1 MKTIPNRSA
10 AETTAHTPAAKQL
23 SIISGRARALVAVA
37 GSLVVVALAA
47 NAAMQQG
54 TQPTTPA
61 AQTPPDAPGSAAPE
75 TQASQAPAQPQAEQ
89 PAVAQDPQASTQ
101 NGSATAPA
109 TPPIATPMGIDS
121 LGRRVP
127 PDEPT
132 KLSFRGV
139 SVEQLIPFIV
149 ESTGKVVL
157 PQQDVLSR
165 RITLLND
172 KAIPRQ
178 QALDLVFLALQQNGV
193 AVVEN
198 PDLILLRDQADVD
211 RQSIPVLGPE
221 KPVADRTDLGSVLQK
236 VFSLKSATAA
246 NVAEVLRPS
255 IPDFARMSVDP
266 DSNQILITGPVA
278 LLQRLEKV
286 IVALDK
292 PAAAALATETFHLR
306 FADAELVAQNIRD
319 LFADANAQGARR
331 TGNTA
336 AQAAL
341 QQAQRQFGVQ
351 GGGRQQQQQQ
361 QQQQGGQNA
370 ATSVNLRVTS
380 NTQQN
385 SVTVLGEQQII
396 DQVRKQILEQ
406 WDRPLPEEAVIPR
419 VYELKNTDPV
429 KMKETLEGLF
439 GQGTQTTVGT
449 QQGQRTTA
457 LQQGVGRLAGQF
469 SFQAIPEAGRLVVV
483 ARSPDN
489 MSVIDK
495 IIEDLD
501 QPTTAGLPEVV
512 ELKHANADDL
522 AEQLNALLAQE
533 GTLASVRRATTGL
546 SASSAAGASPFAS
559 DTATTTTG
567 ENAQQNTTATGDALQ
582 FWWQRARPPTD
593 SAGSSN
599 LISKARIVPVSRQ
612 NAVMVLAPLEYKR
625 SIVEIIER
633 LDKPGRQVLIAAVI
647 VELTGED
654 ATALGVRFSNSAIT
668 PTNSDN
674 AIGIGSSNN
683 GPIFTGTNNELANS
697 LFDTSVLNVGVN
709 VNVLLQ
715 ALAQNTQVR
724 ILSEPRIFT
733 SDNQEAIFFDGQD
746 IPFITDTQTATGT
759 TGLVQSFDYR
769 AVGIQL
775 RVRPRITPE
784 RDVDLRVNLQLS
796 NTVAGQTL
804 FGGAIVDR
812 RETTTQLIVGD
823 GQTVVISGI
832 MRTEDTET
840 KRKIPLLGDI
850 PILGLPFTSTERSKT
865 NTELVAFITPVVVN
879 NREESDRLNDP
890 LRKRLGDLRDHLQ
903 DKSGAAPAGE
913 PSAVPDRGE
922 PER

>member
-1 MKTIPNRSA
+1 MMTS
-10 AETTAHTPAAKQL
+10 
-23 SIISGRARALVAVA
+23 RALVLATVA
-37 GSLVVVALAA
+37 GTIVVVAIAA
-47 NAAMQQG
+47 RAAMQPATPGSGASEPAQSD
-54 TQPTTPA
+54 PA
-61 AQTPPDAPGSAAPE
+61 ANQSPSPAQPE
-75 TQASQAPAQPQAEQ
+75 SASQAAPVARVAEQ
-89 PAVAQDPQASTQ
+89 PALVAPAEA
-101 NGSATAPA
+101 ATANGGRPA
-109 TPPIATPMGIDS
+109 ASPIATPMGLDA
-121 LGRRVP
+121 LGRRVA

-139 SVEQLIPFIV
+139 TVEQLIPFIV

-172 KAIPRQ
+172 KPIPRQ

-211 RQSIPVLGPE
+211 RQSIPVLGPDR
-221 KPVADRTDLGSVLQK
+221 PVSERTDLGSILQK
-236 VFSLKSATAA
+236 VFSLKSASAL

-292 PAAAALATETFHLR
+292 PAAAALANETFHLR

-319 LFADANAQGARR
+319 LFADGATQGTRR
-331 TGNTA
+331 TTNNA
-336 AQAAL
+336 AQQAL

-351 GGGRQQQQQQ
+351 GGGRQQQQGQ
-361 QQQQGGQNA
+361 QQQQGGQAA
-370 ATSVNLRVTS
+370 ATSANLRVTS

-489 MSVIDK
+489 MNVIDK
-495 IIEDLD
+495 IIADLD

-559 DTATTTTG
+559 DTTTTTTTG
-567 ENAQQNTTATGDALQ
+567 DTAQQNTTNNDALQ

-654 ATALGVRFSNSAIT
+654 ATALGLRFSNSAIT
-668 PTNSDN
+668 PTNPDN

-709 VNVLLQ
+709 VNLLLQ

-850 PILGLPFTSTERSKT
+850 PILGLPFNSTERTKT

-890 LRKRLGDLRDHLQ
+890 LRRRLNDLRDHLQ
-903 DKSGAAPAGE
+903 DKSGTRGSTPTGEPAAAPATGE
-913 PSAVPDRGE
+913 L
-922 PER
+922 ER